1 MSRAPK
7 PRYLKATSSGFNG
20 FKVLW
25 AAFIGAGIGVVL
37 TIFLS
42 TFIRNT
48 PAEIPRTRL
57 LYLRG
62 VVIASAMLFGSSIES
77 MRQLQESASDEEYR
91 SQKTTWRGQRRR

>member
-1 MSRAPK
+1 MRRNQNPQSCNVAP
-7 PRYLKATSSGFNG
+7 SGFNG

-37 TIFLS
+37 TIFLGI
-42 TFIRNT
+42 FIRNT

-77 MRQLQESASDEEYR
+77 MRQLQESASEEEYR
-91 SQKTTWRGQRRR
+91 SQKTTWRGQPRR